1 MMTARSDGWI
11 VTRSRVSLA
20 GRVTATDGDVTS
32 GGVVNLTAATG
43 GDGHQAASPT
53 PDRTRR
59 YDARIR
65 ADGFYFFVDL
75 PAGDYVLD
83 GRDERGLEIE
93 AKRVSI
99 PPPTGSG
106 PLNIVSA
113 DLSVAANPARISH
126 PEAPAPAGQGGAG
139 AVLQANSPAP
149 PTHKRTRR

>member
-1 MMTARSDGWI
+1 MMTARSDAWI

-20 GRVTATDGDVTS
+20 GRVTAADGDVAS
-32 GGVVNLTAATG
+32 GGALNLTAATR
-43 GDGHQAASPT
+43 GDGHRAASPT
-53 PDRTRR
+53 PGRTRR

-99 PPPTGSG
+99 PPPAASG
-106 PLNIVSA
+106 PLNIVSV

-139 AVLQANSPAP
+139 AVPRAEP
-149 PTHKRTRR
+149 PVPRAHKRIRR

>member
-83 GRDERGLEIE
+83 GRDERGNEIE

-106 PLNIVSA
+106 PLNIVNA
-113 DLSVAANPARISH
+113 DLTWRQNPARISH

-139 AVLQANSPAP
+139 AVPRAEP
-149 PTHKRTRR
+149 PVPRAHKRIRR

>member
-20 GRVTATDGDVTS
+20 GRVTGTDGDITS
-32 GGVVNLTAATG
+32 GGVLNLTAAAG
-43 GDGHQAASPT
+43 GDGHRAASRT

-99 PPPTGSG
+99 PPPAASG
-106 PLNIVSA
+106 PLNIVSV

-139 AVLQANSPAP
+139 AVPRAEP
-149 PTHKRTRR
+149 PVPRAHKRIRR

>member
-1 MMTARSDGWI
+1 MTTPTPDGWI
-11 VTRSRVSLA
+11 VMRSRVSLA
-20 GRVTATDGDVTS
+20 GRVTGADGDVAS
-32 GGVVNLTAATG
+32 GGVLNLTAATG
-43 GDGHQAASPT
+43 GDGHGAASPT

-65 ADGFYFFVDL
+65 ADGFYFFLDL

-83 GRDERGLEIE
+83 GRDERGNEIE

-113 DLSVAANPARISH
+113 DLSVAAKS
-126 PEAPAPAGQGGAG
+126 G
-139 AVLQANSPAP
+139 AVLQADSPAP
-149 PTHKRTRR
+149 RTHRRMRR